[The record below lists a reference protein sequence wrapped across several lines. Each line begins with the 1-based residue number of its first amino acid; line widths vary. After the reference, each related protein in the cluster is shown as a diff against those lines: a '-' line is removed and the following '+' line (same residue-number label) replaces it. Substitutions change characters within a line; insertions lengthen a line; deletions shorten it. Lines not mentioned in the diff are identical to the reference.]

1 MSLESTFKL
10 EFNMLQNI
18 IMSGEVKKKGK
29 FGAKGKG
36 KKDQDLNGGS
46 LDALQGNCT
55 FGTYFFKIIYLVN
68 IPSLLQAGK
77 FK

>member
-1 MSLESTFKL
+1 
-10 EFNMLQNI
+10 MLQNI

-46 LDALQGNCT
+46 LDALQGICT
-55 FGTYFFKIIYLVN
+55 FFLVL
-68 IPSLLQAGK
+68 I
-77 FK
+77 F